1 MTLEAANVQVSCSIL
16 STTHCSDDCPMW
28 KVKLYA
34 TYLIASFPSTYLRLD
49 LFAAM

>member
-1 MTLEAANVQVSCSIL
+1 
-16 STTHCSDDCPMW
+16 MW

-34 TYLIASFPSTYLRLD
+34 MYSIASFPSTYLRLD